1 MQKRKLK
8 TNQLASSNAV
18 LLLLHQS
25 SQLLHTQV
33 DYCCIHCISWISITN
48 WVRIKHALH
57 AMFVPVLMH
66 NR

>member
-48 WVRIKHALH
+48 WCNLYMSLQCYWCK
-57 AMFVPVLMH
+57 FTTE
-66 NR
+66 